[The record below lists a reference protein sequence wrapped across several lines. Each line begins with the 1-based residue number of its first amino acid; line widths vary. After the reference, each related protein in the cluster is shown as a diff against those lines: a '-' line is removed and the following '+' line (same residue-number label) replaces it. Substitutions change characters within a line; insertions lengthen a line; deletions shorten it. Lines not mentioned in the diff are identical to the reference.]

1 MLIIPAIDIKN
12 GQCVR
17 LRQGDLNDD
26 TVFSSDLLAVADQWV
41 EQGARRL
48 HIVDLDGAVSGKPV
62 HLESIAAICRSHP
75 DLPVQIGGGIRSL
88 ETAQA
93 YFDAGVSYLIIGTKA
108 VNEPKFIEQLTS
120 DFPDKIIVGLDA
132 KDGMVA
138 VDGWTKTSDKTVTQV
153 AKWFEKMQVAA
164 IIYTDIARD
173 GMLSGVNVEST
184 YALAQSTSLP
194 VIASG
199 GVKNLEDIKALADL
213 PAPGVAGAITGRAI
227 YEGTLDFVQ
236 AQQLADQHGAG

>member
-48 HIVDLDGAVSGKPV
+48 HIVDLDGAVSGEPV
-62 HLESIAAICRSHP
+62 HIQTISEICNRHP
-75 DLPVQIGGGIRSL
+75 SLPIQIGGGIRSL
-88 ETAQA
+88 ETAQS

-108 VNEPKFIEQLTS
+108 VNEPQFIELLTS
-120 DFPDKIIVGLDA
+120 RFPNKIIVGLDA
-132 KDGMVA
+132 KDGNVA
-138 VDGWTKTSDKTVTQV
+138 IDGWTKTSDKTVMQV
-153 AKWFEKMQVAA
+153 AKWFEKMQVAS

-173 GMLSGVNVEST
+173 GMLSGVNIEST
-184 YALAQSTSLP
+184 FELAKSTSLP
-194 VIASG
+194 IIASG
-199 GVKNLEDIKALADL
+199 GVKNLDDIRALAAL
-213 PAPGVAGAITGRAI
+213 PKPGVFAAITGRAI

-236 AQQLADQHGAG
+236 AQQLADELCR